1 MLDRELHK
9 GTWSYSVLLLGSI
22 KVINTCRIKE
32 NKEEEE
38 EEEEEGEGEEQ
49 EQEQEQEQEKQEQEE
64 DTKSG

>member
-9 GTWSYSVLLLGSI
+9 GTWSYSVLLLGSM
-22 KVINTCRIKE
+22 KVINICRIKE

-38 EEEEEGEGEEQ
+38 EEEEEEGEEQ
-49 EQEQEQEQEKQEQEE
+49 EQEQEEQEQEE

>member
-22 KVINTCRIKE
+22 KVINICRIKD

-38 EEEEEGEGEEQ
+38 EEEWEGEEQ
-49 EQEQEQEQEKQEQEE
+49 EQEEQEQEE